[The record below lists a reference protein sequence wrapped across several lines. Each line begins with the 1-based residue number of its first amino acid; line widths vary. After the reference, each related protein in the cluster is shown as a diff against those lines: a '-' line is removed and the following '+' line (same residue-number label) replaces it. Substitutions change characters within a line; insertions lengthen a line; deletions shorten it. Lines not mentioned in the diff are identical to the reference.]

1 LALRTLAALCSLL
14 AACNVVELRE
24 RSLQAQARR
33 AGMLETTTPTSL
45 DRVRLSRGGAGR
57 PLLLLHGFGASAIWQ
72 WHGQLA
78 DFAAAH
84 DVVMPD
90 LLGFGGS
97 SSPSADPSLDR
108 QVAAMLGVLDE
119 LGLERVDVVGISY
132 GGLVAYSL
140 AAQHP
145 ERVRRLV
152 LVDTPGHAWSAT
164 EHRALLRRF
173 DARTATELFV
183 PSSVA
188 GIRTLMA
195 IAWYRPPGVPA
206 WAARQVI
213 TSLYDPHR
221 ADQVA
226 LLEQLEADID
236 GMASAIARPSA
247 PSLVVWGADDPVFP
261 VAVGRRL
268 AHDLG
273 AELVVLDRA
282 RHLPNAEHPARFNR
296 VVLEF
301 LDAPE

>member
-1 LALRTLAALCSLL
+1 MNRRILAAVCLLL

-24 RSLQAQARR
+24 RSLHAQARR
-33 AGMLETTTPTSL
+33 AGLLATTTPTGVEQ
-45 DRVRLSRGGAGR
+45 VRLSRGGTGR

-72 WHGQLA
+72 WHDQLA

-84 DVVMPD
+84 DIVMPD

-97 SSPSADPSLDR
+97 SSSSADPSLDG
-108 QVAAMLGVLDE
+108 QVAAMIGVLDE

-145 ERVRRLV
+145 DRVRRLV
-152 LVDTPGHAWSAT
+152 LVDTPGHAWSMT

-173 DARTATELFV
+173 GAHTATELFV
-183 PSSVA
+183 PTSVA

-195 IAWYRPPGVPA
+195 IASYRPARVPA

-221 ADQVA
+221 ADQTA
-226 LLEQLEADID
+226 LLEQLEADVD
-236 GMASAIARPSA
+236 GMASAIARPRA

-261 VAVGRRL
+261 IAVGRQL
-268 AHDLG
+268 AHDLN
-273 AELVVLDRA
+273 AQLVVLERA
-282 RHLPNAEHPARFNR
+282 RHLPNAEHPAQFNR

-301 LDAPE
+301 LDSPE